1 MKSLREAVR
10 STVLDGTLQRKL
22 LVSFVGIAV
31 LAAAVGVVGVVGVTQ
46 VSATSDQI
54 ADDSVPRIDGA
65 MTLRLAAQT
74 ERAAVSDVIRGDE
87 SAREDFNA
95 AYRNFLDVQARLAER
110 DDLSEEE
117 AQLLAQIKQTHESL
131 SGAAVMAMDG
141 QERGNTELRDE
152 SLETYDAEQ
161 KELETLLSEYESLAK
176 EEMQT
181 SVAESNQTQQQST
194 AGIALLTLV
203 AFGLALVVGR
213 RVGTSVGSDI
223 ERVSEVATR
232 IAGGEIDI
240 DLEESDRGDEIDDLV
255 TAFGEMQAYLRTVR
269 DQARAV
275 ADQEFDAAVLDEAVP
290 GVLGEA
296 MTQLATDIEQAQREA
311 EQARENVEAINESLV
326 GTAAE
331 YSECMDAAAE
341 GDLTQRLDPDEDS
354 EAMAEIATSFNAM
367 MDDIERTLERISE
380 FTVEVAD
387 STRSVDATTDEIQ
400 AAGQQVEAAVR
411 EIADRADTQDENL
424 DEINGEMQQLSGS
437 IEEIAS
443 SADEVAT
450 TVQSATD
457 RGREG
462 RAAGE
467 EAVEEME
474 TIRTTADRTIDEVDQ
489 LATEMDQIGEIV
501 EFITDIAE
509 QTNMLALNASIEA
522 ARAGEAGEGFAV
534 VADEIKG
541 LAGEVNEAT
550 DEIEAL
556 IGDVQDSTT
565 DAVEDMQ
572 TLGERVDEGTATIED
587 ALDALDEVVDQVEDA
602 NASVREISDATDDQA
617 ASTEEVVSMIDEVS
631 RLSAQTTGEAS
642 EAAEATQEQ
651 AASLSEV
658 SQRAGALTGRTD
670 ELQDLLGT
678 FTIDAAGGPSVDTDG
693 SDAPAI
699 SDGGTG
705 RDE

>member
-1 MKSLREAVR
+1 MESLRDIFR
-10 STVLDGTLQRKL
+10 SRVYDGTLERKL
-22 LVSFVGIAV
+22 LISFVGIAV
-31 LAAAVGVVGVVGVTQ
+31 LAAAVGAVGVFGVTQ

-65 MTLRLAAQT
+65 MTLRLEAQT
-74 ERAAVSDVIRGDE
+74 ERAAVSDVFRGDE

-95 AYRNFLDVQARLAER
+95 AYRNFLEVQARLAER
-110 DDLSEEE
+110 DDISEEE
-117 AQLLAQIKQTHESL
+117 AQLLAQIKTTHESL

-141 QERGNTELRDE
+141 HERGNTELRDD

-161 KELETLLSEYESLAK
+161 EELETLLSEYESLA
-176 EEMQT
+176 EDEMNQ
-181 SVAESNQTQQQST
+181 SVAQSNSTQQQST
-194 AGIALLTLV
+194 AGIAVLTLV
-203 AFGLALVVGR
+203 AFGLALIVGR
-213 RVGTSVGSDI
+213 RVGTSVGSGID
-223 ERVSEVATR
+223 RVSNVATR
-232 IAGGEIDI
+232 IADGEIDI
-240 DLEESDRGDEIDDLV
+240 ELDESDRGDEIDDLV
-255 TAFGEMQAYLRTVR
+255 GAFREMQAYLRTVT

-275 ADQEFDAAVLDEAVP
+275 ADQEFDAAVLDEEVP

-296 MTQLATDIEQAQREA
+296 MTQLATDIETAQREA
-311 EQARENVEAINESLV
+311 QEARSNVEAINEALV

-331 YSECMDAAAE
+331 YSERMDAAAD
-341 GDLTQRLDPDEDS
+341 GDLTQRLDPDEDN

-367 MDDIERTLERISE
+367 MDDIEQILEQISD

-387 STRSVDATTDEIQ
+387 STRTVDETTGEIQ
-400 AAGQQVEAAVR
+400 TASQQVETAVR
-411 EIADRADTQDENL
+411 EIAQRADTQDENL
-424 DEINGEMQQLSGS
+424 SEINGEMQQLSGS

-443 SADEVAT
+443 SADEVAG

-457 RGREG
+457 RGRAG
-462 RAAGE
+462 RESGE

-474 TIRTTADRTIDEVDQ
+474 AIRTTADRTIDEVDQ

-501 EFITDIAE
+501 DFITDIAE

-587 ALDALDEVVDQVEDA
+587 ALDALDEVVDQVEEA

-631 RLSAQTTGEAS
+631 RLSAQTTTEAD
-642 EAAEATQEQ
+642 EAAEATQQQ
-651 AASLSEV
+651 AASLSAV
-658 SQRAGALTGRTD
+658 SQQAGSLTGRTD

-678 FTIDAAGGPSVDTDG
+678 FTIDTTGGPSVDADDTD
-693 SDAPAI
+693 AAAV
-699 SDGGTG
+699 SDGGTE